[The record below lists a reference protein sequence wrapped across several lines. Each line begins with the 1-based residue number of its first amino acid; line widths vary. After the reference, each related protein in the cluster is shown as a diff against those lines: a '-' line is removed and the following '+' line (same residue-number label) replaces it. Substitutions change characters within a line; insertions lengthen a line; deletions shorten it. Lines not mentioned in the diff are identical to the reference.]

1 MVITY
6 KKGLKQLASEL
17 RQQCTQSEAKLWEQL
32 KGRKVA
38 GHKFLRQKPIGDYI
52 ADFYCKELHLA
63 IELDGL
69 SHDSEEVMDKD
80 AVKERYLNSLG
91 IRVLRFPD
99 GEVMNDMRIVLREIK
114 FVIQE
119 RVSIYGKKIPPPLD
133 G

>member
-99 GEVMNDMRIVLREIK
+99 DEVMNDMRNVLREIE

-119 RVSIYGKKIPPPLD
+119 RESIYGKKIHTPLD

>member
-32 KGRKVA
+32 KGQKVA

-91 IRVLRFPD
+91 IQVLRFPD
-99 GEVMNDMRIVLREIK
+99 GEVMNDMRNVLREIE

-119 RVSIYGKKIPPPLD
+119 RESIYGKKILPPLD

>member
-52 ADFYCKELHLA
+52 ADFYCKEP
-63 IELDGL
+63 
-69 SHDSEEVMDKD
+69 
-80 AVKERYLNSLG
+80 
-91 IRVLRFPD
+91 LR
-99 GEVMNDMRIVLREIK
+99 I
-114 FVIQE
+114 
-119 RVSIYGKKIPPPLD
+119 
-133 G
+133 